1 MKTTFEHISDL
12 FASEDENNQEL
23 AFLLLSNYECP
34 RWLALQIGFQYLHS
48 NRPEYAETFINQY
61 FVAEAE
67 RENMWAATRFFYFP
81 EWKTVWHSENIF
93 SSSEGSVQHWAQ
105 NFILFLPD
113 YEQLCAYR
121 SEFLTHFARSVSIAY
136 WFYQLPEAELLLQTA
151 IKWNCQE
158 PDLYFYLGELYLK
171 NQQFEQAE
179 THLLAYLER
188 VPDQVNDNYYKL
200 DEYYHDQYRYFPDT
214 LQAYNLLVSLYA
226 DFQPFRNVEKAL
238 EYAQKGIEFAPNHY
252 QSPYLRYAEL
262 LGENPDFPRAE
273 ILYLYKQYIRNQ
285 ELIFSTN
292 KKDTYFFLRLSLYR
306 AQKKNN
312 AVIYD
317 KMLQIAVE
325 LNNCNEILHAC
336 KMSQNWEKQLV
347 TVIEKKGDYW
357 QAEVLIEKILKKNP
371 RNATALYWK
380 PIVEDKIYRL
390 K

>member
-12 FASEDENNQEL
+12 LASEDENNQEL
-23 AFLLLSNYECP
+23 AFLLLTNYECP
-34 RWLALQIGFQYLHS
+34 RWLALQIGFQYLHA
-48 NRPEYAETFINQY
+48 NRPESAENFINQY
-61 FVAEAE
+61 FITEEE
-67 RENMWAATRFFYFP
+67 REKMWAATRFFYFP

-93 SSSEGSVQHWAQ
+93 SSSADSVRKWAQ

-121 SEFLTHFARSVSIAY
+121 SEFLTHFTRSVSIAY
-136 WFYQLPEAELLLQTA
+136 WYYQLPEAELLLQTA
-151 IKWNCQE
+151 IEWNSQE

-188 VPDQVNDNYYKL
+188 VPDRVNDNFYTL
-200 DEYYHDQYRYFPDT
+200 DEYYHDLFRYFPDT

-226 DFQPFRNVEKAL
+226 DFQPFRNVDKAL

-252 QSPYLRYAEL
+252 QSPYIRYAEL
-262 LGENPDFPRAE
+262 LESDFRYSQAE
-273 ILYLYKQYIRNQ
+273 ILYLYKQHIRNQ
-285 ELIFSTN
+285 ELIFPATKEEKGFYPRRHLYKQQKLAN
-292 KKDTYFFLRLSLYR
+292 K
-306 AQKKNN
+306 
-312 AVIYD
+312 AVYE
-317 KMLQIAVE
+317 KMLVVAE
-325 LNNCNEILHAC
+325 KSNNGNEILHAC

-371 RNATALYWK
+371 NNATALYWK